1 MYDRAVWVLV
11 ALIALTGLGLGFWAA
26 FDPRGFY
33 LNFPGGGRHWVSADG
48 PYNEHLVRDFGALN
62 LALASVALVALWRP
76 VRELLI
82 AVALSN
88 IVFDIPH
95 LIYHIRH
102 LDVYDTSDKI
112 ANVVSL
118 SAGLLP
124 PVLLLALAIR
134 GDRARAR
141 PLAERT
147 DPISA
152 SV

>member
-1 MYDRAVWVLV
+1 MYDRAARVLV
-11 ALIALTGLGLGFWAA
+11 GLIALTALGLGFWAA

-82 AVALSN
+82 AVAVSN
-88 IVFDIPH
+88 IVFDVPH
-95 LIYHIRH
+95 LVYHLRH

-118 SAGLLP
+118 SAGLLL

-134 GDRARAR
+134 GDRSAARL
-141 PLAERT
+141 PAERT
-147 DPISA
+147 APVNA

>member
-1 MYDRAVWVLV
+1 MYERAARILV
-11 ALIALTGLGLGFWAA
+11 GLIALTGLGLGLWAA

-62 LALASVALVALWRP
+62 LGLVAVALVALWRP
-76 VRELLI
+76 FRELLI
-82 AVALSN
+82 AVALAN
-88 IVFDIPH
+88 LAFDIPH
-95 LIYHIRH
+95 LVYHLRH
-102 LDVYDTSDKI
+102 LDLYDTSDKI

-118 SAGLLP
+118 SAGLLL

-134 GDRARAR
+134 GDRTRAR
-141 PLAERT
+141 PQRAST
-147 DPISA
+147 DPLRA